1 MTRPSL
7 SEHAKEIA
15 LLKQARE
22 HDAAHDMAVLDAL
35 EGIRTEMK
43 TLREHVDSKF
53 ELADQKYTA
62 LDKAVAE
69 AKAMVRGFGAGWAA
83 AFMFIGGAIG
93 VGISNLTGL
102 FK

>member
-7 SEHAKEIA
+7 AQHAQEIA
-15 LLKQARE
+15 LLKQSRE
-22 HDAAHDMAVLDAL
+22 HDAAHDAAVLNAL
-35 EGIRTEMK
+35 EGIRAEMK
-43 TLREHVDSKF
+43 LFREHVDCKF
-53 ELADQKYTA
+53 EQVEVKHTV
-62 LDKAVAE
+62 LDKAVSE

-93 VGISNLTGL
+93 VGVSNLTGL